1 MKEKIVK
8 AFLPALFSKKGA
20 EEKTE
25 PEKHLGEPL
34 NPREVK
40 DKSRESFFAYFLFK
54 ESKARGKAAEYMP
67 NPTICRKKVEGERGF
82 AYTGNRKRG
91 GRHNAD

>member
-1 MKEKIVK
+1 MKVSLTC
-8 AFLPALFSKKGA
+8 FLFKERSGRKNGA
-20 EEKTE
+20 GKTSGRAAE
-25 PEKHLGEPL
+25 STGVE
-34 NPREVK
+34 

-67 NPTICRKKVEGERGF
+67 NPTICRKKVEGEHGF

-91 GRHNAD
+91 GRQNAD